1 MRYRRVTA
9 RYLRLVPVRT
19 AIPFGDLLRAV
30 APVPVAPALWRPA
43 ADVCETP
50 TSYSVVLDVAGMDD
64 DGFDVQLYED
74 ALVIEG
80 ERHVDAGEAG
90 GFYHAAELRQGK
102 FHVEITLPV
111 DVDQERVKVA
121 YERGILRIDLPKA
134 NVGSD
139 GR

>member
-9 RYLRLVPVRT
+9 RYVRVPIRG
-19 AIPFGDLLRAV
+19 AASYSDLLRALT
-30 APVPVAPALWRPA
+30 PVPVAPLWRPA

-50 TSYSVVLDVAGMDD
+50 TSFSVVLDVAGMDD

-80 ERHVDAGEAG
+80 ERHVDACESG

-111 DVDQERVKVA
+111 DVDPDGVQVA
-121 YERGILRIDLPKA
+121 YERGILRVELPKA
-134 NVGSD
+134 RQSPS